1 MGNNGAGVTKRRRE
15 RDADCDNLLRTI
27 MTPEAEDLNPQ
38 RFDIDPHT
46 RRDQLKEFQKPFL
59 CNLLLDSSLN
69 TSYESYVCPP
79 SDGVWWTN
87 LL

>member
-38 RFDIDPHT
+38 RFDIDPHI
-46 RRDQLKEFQKPFL
+46 LI
-59 CNLLLDSSLN
+59 
-69 TSYESYVCPP
+69 
-79 SDGVWWTN
+79 
-87 LL
+87 

>member
-38 RFDIDPHT
+38 RFDIDSHMHT
-46 RRDQLKEFQKPFL
+46 YLDMGSHRR
-59 CNLLLDSSLN
+59 
-69 TSYESYVCPP
+69 V
-79 SDGVWWTN
+79 V
-87 LL
+87 